1 MYFQDFPRR
10 DHGPSQGS
18 LTELGVSGKE
28 AQETLDRAG
37 ITINKNAIPYDTKG
51 PSVTS
56 GIRIGTP
63 ALTTRG
69 MKEPEMKRIGGI
81 IAGVLRNL
89 RDEKHLAEVRQE
101 VRSLC
106 ERFPLYTERLRE
118 NR

>member
-1 MYFQDFPRR
+1 MLVD
-10 DHGPSQGS
+10 
-18 LTELGVSGKE
+18 LTDLGITGKE

-37 ITINKNAIPYDTKG
+37 ITINRNAIPYDTKN
-51 PSVTS
+51 PQVTS

-69 MKEPEMKRIGGI
+69 MKEAEMTQIGGI
-81 IAGVLRNL
+81 ITDVLRNIHN
-89 RDEKHLAEVRQE
+89 EKRLTEVREE